1 VGALTEDDQI
11 LLVTKDTQ
19 NRGGP
24 HVTMYEVEGL
34 TTRLEELGKGN
45 RTCQPNWQSWHKES
59 SLPRGQVIAELL
71 DSLERTSGPG

>member
-11 LLVTKDTQ
+11 LLVTKDTH

-45 RTCQPNWQSWHKES
+45 
-59 SLPRGQVIAELL
+59 
-71 DSLERTSGPG
+71 